1 MKKGF
6 SLKKYNTF
14 QIDAYCHEIHFIHV
28 EKDLIEFYGKKESE
42 FLILGGGSNVLMLD
56 NINRII
62 LKNEIKGK
70 EILHEDDEHVTVRVG
85 GGENWHEFVQW
96 SLTQGYSGIENLSL
110 IPGSVGAAP
119 VQNIGAYGVE
129 LDEVFV
135 RLEGIQLEEGI
146 LLSLNKIACQFSY
159 RDSIFKHSLKD
170 KFFISYV
177 HFKLNKRFIPRLEY
191 GTIKQLLSERAMSEP
206 TADQVSAL
214 VCEIRES
221 KLPNPNVLGN
231 AGSFFKNTI
240 VSKEKFNL
248 LLLEYP
254 TIPYFPT
261 DSDQIKIPTGWL
273 IEQCNWKG
281 KRIGDVS
288 SYEKQA
294 LVLVNYGSASGYEVL
309 NYAKLIMDDV
319 EEKFGILIHPEV
331 NIWK

>member
-14 QIDAYCHEIHFIHV
+14 QIDAYCHEIYFIHEV
-28 EKDLIEFYGKKESE
+28 KDLIAFYGSKKSE
-42 FLILGGGSNVLMLD
+42 FLILGGGSNVLLLD
-56 NINRII
+56 DINRII

-129 LDEVFV
+129 LEEVFV
-135 RLEGIQLEEGI
+135 RLEGIQMEEGK

-170 KFFISYV
+170 NFFITYV
-177 HFKLNKRFIPRLEY
+177 HFKLNKKFIPRVEY
-191 GTIKQLLSERAMSEP
+191 GTIKELLSERAMSTP
-206 TADQVSAL
+206 TAEQVSDL

-240 VSKEKFNL
+240 
-248 LLLEYP
+248 
-254 TIPYFPT
+254 
-261 DSDQIKIPTGWL
+261 
-273 IEQCNWKG
+273 
-281 KRIGDVS
+281 
-288 SYEKQA
+288 
-294 LVLVNYGSASGYEVL
+294 
-309 NYAKLIMDDV
+309 
-319 EEKFGILIHPEV
+319 
-331 NIWK
+331 